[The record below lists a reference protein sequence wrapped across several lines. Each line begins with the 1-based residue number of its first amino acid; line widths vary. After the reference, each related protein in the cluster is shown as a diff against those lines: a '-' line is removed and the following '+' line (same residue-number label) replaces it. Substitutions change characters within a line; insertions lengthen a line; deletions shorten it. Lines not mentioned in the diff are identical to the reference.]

1 MVFNGTFNNISV
13 ISWQVVH
20 TKMYQV
26 HLVMNGLELT
36 IMGPKLQILHSSNWK
51 TDTIYVFYLHV
62 ILIYVNVFPL

>member
-1 MVFNGTFNNISV
+1 
-13 ISWQVVH
+13 
-20 TKMYQV
+20 MYQV

-62 ILIYVNVFPL
+62 ILIYVNVFPLWIDCDKARASGSIQVDFFYQ